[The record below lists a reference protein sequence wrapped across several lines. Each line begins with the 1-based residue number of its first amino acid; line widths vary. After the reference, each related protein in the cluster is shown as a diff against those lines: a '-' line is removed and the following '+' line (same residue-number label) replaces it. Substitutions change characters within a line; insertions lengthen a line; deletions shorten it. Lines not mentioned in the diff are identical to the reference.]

1 MCSTVTSEIW
11 QDQFLQSLSTD
22 IFQDFSENEN
32 ATEDDSNSNPSEPEG
47 TNHGLARREF
57 LSV

>member
-22 IFQDFSENEN
+22 IFEDFSQNETSSENDTEN
-32 ATEDDSNSNPSEPEG
+32 LEPEG
-47 TNHGLARREF
+47 TWEHFYE
-57 LSV
+57 STYT